1 MFSFIKGLEA
11 NYGYLLTT
19 KLIVLAAWF
28 RSPAFAYAAV
38 LALVVTLGKEVFS
51 SVMDA
56 KVFKNTLPE
65 EAKKRLQ
72 DMEARVTSIEV
83 GIQRRGF

>member
-1 MFSFIKGLEA
+1 MFNFIKGLEA

-19 KLIVLAAWF
+19 KLIVLAAIF
-28 RSPAFAYAAV
+28 RSPSFAYAAV
-38 LALVVTLGKEVFS
+38 FALVVTLGKEAFNS
-51 SVMDA
+51 FMDS

-72 DMEARVTSIEV
+72 DMEARVTSIEL